1 MSQAPLLHASR
12 CTPLLHA
19 SRCTPHA
26 HPPAPQITTTYAPD
40 GSGFVVP
47 SAMAKAGVH
56 SMTKSL
62 AAEWGRYGLRFVAI
76 APGPIETGEWRALR
90 W

>member
-1 MSQAPLLHASR
+1 MKGRQNSRMTGTQAFRRAACIGPVAIKDLAPLHIDIANLKA
-12 CTPLLHA
+12 
-19 SRCTPHA
+19 
-26 HPPAPQITTTYAPD
+26 
-40 GSGFVVP
+40 
-47 SAMAKAGVH
+47 AMAKAGVH

-76 APGPIETGEWRALR
+76 APGPIETGEWRAPR